1 MTLEATRVD
10 HGTPW
15 AAGRFDAKQGPQK
28 ILFGRMYED
37 AAIEERA
44 FAPGGRILCIA
55 SAGCTAMKLA
65 TRHDVVAV
73 DINAVQLEYAAR
85 RIAGAPMIRGSA
97 ERMMSIGRS
106 LAVLAGWTRSRLCE
120 FLELDDPARQM
131 DFWRAHLDTRRF
143 RWMCDGLL
151 SSRMLRRAYAPPFL
165 AFMPQ
170 EFGAILRSRLERC
183 FARHSNRTNPYARAL
198 LLGESSDVPPSRAA
212 QRVRLVHADVADFLE
227 REPASSFDGFTLS
240 NVLDGVDAQY
250 EKRLMLA
257 VKRAAA
263 PNAKV
268 VIRSFKE
275 PERESRTN
283 LAADDRSILWGIVAV
298 RSAADWSRAIAAEP
312 ESRS

>member
-1 MTLEATRVD
+1 MTVEQTRVD

-44 FAPGGRILCIA
+44 FPPGGRILCIA

-85 RIAGAPMIRGSA
+85 RIAGATPIGGSA

-106 LAVLAGWTRSRLCE
+106 LAVLAGWTRSRLRA
-120 FLELDDPARQM
+120 FLELDDPAQQM
-131 DFWRAHLDTRRF
+131 EFWRAHLDTRRLRF
-143 RWMCDGLL
+143 GCDRLL
-151 SSRMLRRAYAPPFL
+151 SSRVLRRAYAPPFL
-165 AFMPQ
+165 AFLPRD
-170 EFGAILRSRLERC
+170 FGAILRSRMERC
-183 FARHSNRTNPYARAL
+183 FARHSNRANPYARAL
-198 LLGESSDVPPSRAA
+198 LLGEAPDVPPSREA
-212 QRVRLVHADVADFLE
+212 QRVRLVHADAADFLE
-227 REPASSFDGFTLS
+227 REPAASFDGFTLS
-240 NVLDGVDAQY
+240 NILDGVGAEY

-257 VKRAAA
+257 VKRAATA
-263 PNAKV
+263 NAKV

-275 PERESRTN
+275 PERKSRTN
-283 LAADDRSILWGIVAV
+283 LAADDRSILWGIVEV
-298 RSAADWSRAIAAEP
+298 RSAASWRADAAEP
-312 ESRS
+312 ESKA

>member
-1 MTLEATRVD
+1 MTIEATRVD

-15 AAGRFDAKQGPQK
+15 AAGRFDAKRGPQQ

-44 FAPGGRILCIA
+44 FPSGGRIFCIA

-65 TRHDVVAV
+65 PTHDVVAV

-85 RIAGAPMIRGSA
+85 RIAGASPIRGSA
-97 ERMMSIGRS
+97 ERMMSIGRK
-106 LAVLAGWTRSRLCE
+106 LAVLAGWTRSRLRE
-120 FLELDDPARQM
+120 FVELDDPARQM
-131 DFWRAHLDTRRF
+131 EFWRAHLDTRRF
-143 RWMCDGLL
+143 RFGCDRLL

-165 AFMPQ
+165 AFMPRD
-170 EFGAILRSRLERC
+170 FGAILRARMERC

-198 LLGESSDVPPSRAA
+198 LLGETSRAVPPREA
-212 QRVRLVHADVADFLE
+212 QRIRLVHADAAAFLE

-240 NVLDGVDAQY
+240 NILDGVGALY
-250 EKRLMLA
+250 EQRLMLA

-275 PERESRTN
+275 PERESPTN
-283 LAADDRSILWGIVAV
+283 LAAEDRSILWGVVDA
-298 RSAADWSRAIAAEP
+298 RPAAELGGVA
-312 ESRS
+312 R